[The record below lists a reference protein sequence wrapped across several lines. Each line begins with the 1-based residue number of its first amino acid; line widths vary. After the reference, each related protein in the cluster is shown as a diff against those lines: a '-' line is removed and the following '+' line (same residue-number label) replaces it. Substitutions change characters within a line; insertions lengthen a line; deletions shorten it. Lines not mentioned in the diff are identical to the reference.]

1 MIEGNRSKLRTNL
14 QAQRRGG
21 GFTLVEILIV
31 VVILGIL
38 AAIIVPNM
46 SNAGMVARENM
57 LRENLRLLRTQI
69 NVYRAQH
76 WDVSPGYPGGDETQ
90 PPTQSVFIEQ
100 MTHATDATGDTSA
113 VNKPFGPYLRR
124 IPENPVNG
132 SSGVEIV
139 NGALPA
145 VGDDSGGW
153 IFRPDIVIFKADTAK
168 DDSKGQPYYEY

>member
-1 MIEGNRSKLRTNL
+1 MIEGTGSKLRTNL

-38 AAIIVPNM
+38 AAIIVPKM

-76 WDVSPGYPGGDETQ
+76 WDVSPGYPGGDKTQ
-90 PPTQSVFIEQ
+90 VPTTVAFIEQ
-100 MTHATDATGDTSA
+100 MTQPTDDTGDTAA
-113 VNKPFGPYLRR
+113 VSTPFGPYLRI
-124 IPENPVNG
+124 IPDNPING
-132 SSGVEIV
+132 SNGV
-139 NGALPA
+139 LPA
-145 VGDDSGGW
+145 VGDESDGW

>member
-1 MIEGNRSKLRTNL
+1 MRTNL

-38 AAIIVPNM
+38 AAIIVPKM
-46 SNAGMVARENM
+46 SNVGQQSRENM

-76 WDVSPGYPGGDETQ
+76 WDVSPGYPGGDKTQ
-90 PPTQSVFIEQ
+90 VPTTVAFIEQ
-100 MTHATDATGDTSA
+100 MTQPTDDTGDTAAAST
-113 VNKPFGPYLRR
+113 PFGPYLRNM
-124 IPENPVNG
+124 PENPVNG
-132 SSGVEIV
+132 SSVIEIV
-139 NGALPA
+139 NGPLPP